1 MIGPKYREIN
11 LQSQASKRNRFGGK
25 NFHSSSPF
33 VPSSAMTV
41 NSGQPLQNGVG
52 DSMFS
57 STSLSNQLDA
67 TAKVGELSTN
77 TANIDGATTTRDIP
91 SIDCPK
97 TNKNGSK
104 KRKGKVLAV
113 TTDGS
118 PSKNATARTTDAT
131 VRVFRS
137 ILNFDFNQILTQILQ
152 NQNSVKL
159 SKN

>member
-11 LQSQASKRNRFGGK
+11 LQSQASKRNRFEGK

-52 DSMFS
+52 DSLTAMFS
-57 STSLSNQLDA
+57 STSLANQLDA
-67 TAKVGELSTN
+67 TAMVGELSTN
-77 TANIDGATTTRDIP
+77 TANIDGAKISTGDIP
-91 SIDCPK
+91 SVDCPK

-104 KRKGKVLAV
+104 KRKGKVQAV

-118 PSKNATARTTDAT
+118 PTKNATARTTDAT

-137 ILNFDFNQILTQILQ
+137 ILNFDFNQILTKIL
-152 NQNSVKL
+152 
-159 SKN
+159 

>member
-52 DSMFS
+52 DSLKTMFS

-67 TAKVGELSTN
+67 TAKVGELSRN
-77 TANIDGATTTRDIP
+77 TANIDGGKTISTGDV
-91 SIDCPK
+91 SSVDCPK

-104 KRKGKVLAV
+104 KRKGKVQAV

-118 PSKNATARTTDAT
+118 PTKNATARTTDAT

-137 ILNFDFNQILTQILQ
+137 ILNFDFNQILTQIL
-152 NQNSVKL
+152 
-159 SKN
+159 